1 VTTSTSYETSADAGA
16 LPEPPSLGKGDSVV
30 SLRDTSCAL
39 PATPLITIRPS
50 KPWSSLDLHSL
61 WSYRE
66 LLYFLMWRDIK
77 VRYKQTLL
85 GAAWAILQPLVM
97 MIVFTFFFSKLARIP
112 TEGIPSAPF
121 YYTGLVA
128 WMFFSNAAISG
139 ANSLLGNTNLITK
152 VYFPKMIIPS
162 AAVCSGL
169 VDLAVASAL
178 LLLLLI
184 YYGFVFTWNLL
195 LLAPLSILLT
205 ALALAVG
212 ILFSAL
218 NTKYR
223 DVRYALPFLLQVW
236 MFVSPIIY
244 PLSLVPEQWRWM
256 ISLNPMTAIIEGF
269 RASLFGRAPN
279 WWGLAYSL
287 VCSLVLLVV
296 AAYLFRRME
305 RSFAEV
311 I

>member
-1 VTTSTSYETSADAGA
+1 MTSTSYETSADAGA
-16 LPEPPSLGKGDSVV
+16 VVEPPSL
-30 SLRDTSCAL
+30 RDGASAPSPGASSYAL
-39 PATPLITIRPS
+39 PTTPLITIKPS
-50 KPWSSLDLHSL
+50 KAWSSIDFRSL

-77 VRYKQTLL
+77 VRYKQTVL
-85 GAAWAILQPLVM
+85 GAAWAIIQPLVM

-128 WMFFSNAAISG
+128 WIFFSNAALNA

-152 VYFPKMIIPS
+152 VYFPRIIIPS
-162 AAVCSGL
+162 AAVGAGL
-169 VDLAVASAL
+169 VDLAIASAL

-184 YYGFVFTWNLL
+184 YYGFAFTWGLL

-205 ALALAVG
+205 ALTLAIG
-212 ILFSAL
+212 IAFSAL

-223 DVRYALPFLLQVW
+223 DVRYALPFILQVW
-236 MFVSPIIY
+236 MFISPVIY
-244 PLSLVPEQWRWM
+244 PISLVPQQWRWVL
-256 ISLNPMTAIIEGF
+256 SLNPMTGIIEGF
-269 RASLFGRAPN
+269 RASLFGRAPA
-279 WWGLAYSL
+279 WWPLAYSL
-287 VCSLVLLVV
+287 VCALVLLSVS
-296 AAYLFRRME
+296 AYLFRRME

>member
-1 VTTSTSYETSADAGA
+1 MSSTSYESSAGA
-16 LPEPPSLGKGDSVV
+16 AAVAEGPPSTNGPSGPLPGD
-30 SLRDTSCAL
+30 RAYAL
-39 PATPLITIRPS
+39 PTSPLITIKPS
-50 KPWSSLDLHSL
+50 KPWSSIDLRAL

-66 LLYFLMWRDIK
+66 LLFFLIWRDIK
-77 VRYKQTLL
+77 VRYKQTML

-128 WMFFSNAAISG
+128 WIFFSNAALNG

-152 VYFPKMIIPS
+152 VYFPKLIIPS
-162 AAVCSGL
+162 AAVGAGL
-169 VDLAVASAL
+169 VDLAISSVL

-184 YYGFVFTWNLL
+184 YYGFVFTWGILL
-195 LLAPLSILLT
+195 LVPLSILLT
-205 ALALAVG
+205 TLALG
-212 ILFSAL
+212 IGIAFSAL

-223 DVRYALPFLLQVW
+223 DVRYALPFILQVW

-244 PLSLVPEQWRWM
+244 PSSIVPEEYRWLLR
-256 ISLNPMTAIIEGF
+256 LNPMTGIVEGF
-269 RASLFGRAPN
+269 RASLFGRAPD
-279 WWGLAYSL
+279 WWALAYCIVFAL
-287 VCSLVLLVV
+287 ALLLVS
-296 AAYLFRRME
+296 AYLFRRME

>member
-1 VTTSTSYETSADAGA
+1 MTSTSYETSADAGVA
-16 LPEPPSLGKGDSVV
+16 AEPPPFRKDDGAPSAGNPYY
-30 SLRDTSCAL
+30 AL
-39 PATPLITIRPS
+39 PATPLVTIKPS
-50 KPWSSLDLHSL
+50 KPWSSLDLRAL

-77 VRYKQTLL
+77 VRYKQTVL

-128 WMFFSNAAISG
+128 WIFFSNAALSG

-152 VYFPKMIIPS
+152 VYFPKLIIPS
-162 AAVCSGL
+162 AAVGAGL
-169 VDLAVASAL
+169 VDLAIASAL

-205 ALALAVG
+205 ALALAMG

-223 DVRYALPFLLQVW
+223 DVRYALPFFLQVW
-236 MFVSPIIY
+236 MFVSPVIY
-244 PLSLVPEQWRWM
+244 PISLVPEQWRWV
-256 ISLNPMTAIIEGF
+256 ISINPMTAIIEGF
-269 RASLFGRAPN
+269 RASLFGRPAN
-279 WWGLAYSL
+279 WWGLGYCA
-287 VCSLVLLVV
+287 VCALVLLAV

>member
-1 VTTSTSYETSADAGA
+1 MSSTSYESSAGSAAVTEGPSLADGPPGATSPARSYA
-16 LPEPPSLGKGDSVV
+16 LPSS
-30 SLRDTSCAL
+30 
-39 PATPLITIRPS
+39 PLITIERS
-50 KPWSSLDLHSL
+50 KPWSSINLRSL
-61 WSYRE
+61 WAYRE

-77 VRYKQTLL
+77 VRYKQTVL

-128 WMFFSNAAISG
+128 WIFFSNAALNG

-152 VYFPKMIIPS
+152 VYFPKLIIPS
-162 AAVCSGL
+162 AAVGAGL
-169 VDLAVASAL
+169 VDLAIASAL
-178 LLLLLI
+178 LMLLLI
-184 YYGFVFTWNLL
+184 YYGFVFTWGLL
-195 LLAPLSILLT
+195 LLLPLSMLLT
-205 ALALAVG
+205 ALALAIG
-212 ILFSAL
+212 IAFSAL

-223 DVRYALPFLLQVW
+223 DVRYALPFILQVW

-244 PLSLVPEQWRWM
+244 PTSIVPEQYRWLLR
-256 ISLNPMTAIIEGF
+256 LNPMTGIIEGF
-269 RASLFGRAPN
+269 RASLFGRSPD
-279 WWGLAYSL
+279 WWALAYCV
-287 VCSLVLLVV
+287 VCSFVLLLVS
-296 AAYLFRRME
+296 AYLFRRME